1 VTMPDVE
8 AIIAAHL
15 RDELDDVAVYTELP
29 RDKTWPIVRVH
40 RYGGGNVSAGPVL
53 HLDRALIQVDV
64 WADTVAQAQALA
76 EQCRE
81 ALEAVPHLPA
91 GGGVISA
98 SRTEEFRRVDDSTF
112 TPAKP
117 RYAIRAAVTCH
128 P

>member
-1 VTMPDVE
+1 MIDVE
-8 AIIAAHL
+8 RVLAAHL
-15 RDELDDVAVYTELP
+15 RATLTGVTVTTELP

-64 WADTVAQAQALA
+64 WADTVVQARTLA
-76 EQCRE
+76 EQCRGAIE
-81 ALEAVPHLPA
+81 AAPHQPA
-91 GGGVISA
+91 TGGVITA
-98 SRTEEFRRVDDSTF
+98 SRTEEFRRVDDSSF